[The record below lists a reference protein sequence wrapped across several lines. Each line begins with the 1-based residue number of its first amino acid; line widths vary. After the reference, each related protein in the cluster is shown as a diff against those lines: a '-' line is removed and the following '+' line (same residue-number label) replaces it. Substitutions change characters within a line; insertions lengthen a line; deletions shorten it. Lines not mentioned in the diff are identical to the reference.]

1 MLWRC
6 CVYRGRAVYW
16 QNYVGRDLY
25 RIGFWIFHGV
35 LHLCSRLRKA
45 LTKKFMENLILGI
58 ISVALCGYLIFAMVR
73 PEKF

>member
-1 MLWRC
+1 MALSRLC
-6 CVYRGRAVYW
+6 DDGVIE
-16 QNYVGRDLY
+16 NYAGHHLHRHSGLV
-25 RIGFWIFHGV
+25 FCGV

-45 LTKKFMENLILGI
+45 LTKKFMENIILGI